1 MQTKIVVNP
10 VAGRGTSLKALPE
23 VKSCLDSEGLKYEIV
38 RTRFPGHATELARE
52 LENSG
57 SRVVAM
63 GGDGTVREVLNG
75 IRSPDTPVGIIP
87 AGMGNDFAR
96 SLGIPVDVSRASHY
110 IANTATKKVDLGI
123 ERGKFFNVMG
133 VGFPAHVVERINRYK
148 KGPVRGPLVYLLGLL
163 RSVTDLK
170 SYEFHLEFDGES
182 RDQSA
187 NAIFVTNSRYTAGGL
202 ELVPHAELDDGILD
216 IAIISEAGRFELLLA
231 LRQAYR
237 GKHVDHPK
245 IEFLRAKRA
254 RVESRARLRKMF
266 DGELE
271 GTTPADLEIAPR
283 SRTIIVPA
291 NKD

>member
-10 VAGRGTSLKALPE
+10 VAGRGISLKVLPE
-23 VKSCLDSEGLKYEIV
+23 VKSCLDSEGLKYEII
-38 RTRFPGHATELARE
+38 RTKFPGHATELAGE
-52 LENSG
+52 LESSG
-57 SRVVAM
+57 TMVVAM

-96 SLGIPVDVSRASHY
+96 SLGIPVDVTQASQY
-110 IANTATKKVDLGI
+110 IANTATRKVDLGI

-133 VGFPAHVVERINRYK
+133 VGFPAHVVERINIYK
-148 KGPVRGPLVYLLGLL
+148 KGAVRGPLIYLLGLL
-163 RSVTDLK
+163 RSVTDLDD
-170 SYEFHLEFDGES
+170 YEFHLELDGNS
-182 RDQSA
+182 RDQRA
-187 NAIFVTNSRYTAGGL
+187 NAIFVTNSQFTAGGL
-202 ELVPHAELDDGILD
+202 KLVPQAELDDGLLD
-216 IAIISEAGRFELLLA
+216 IAIISGAGRLELLLA
-231 LRQAYR
+231 LRQAYQ

-245 IEFLRAKRA
+245 IEFLRAKRV
-254 RVESRARLRKMF
+254 RIESRARLIKMF

-291 NKD
+291 NKE